1 MTKKHAIKLLR
12 GAKDLDGKIYTG
24 IVAPMM
30 STYLSRLS
38 AVEARSS
45 LHRYVVTRLITGY
58 AHPLSG
64 DELIALSAWATSIIT
79 LAPATYDD
87 LRHAIATT
95 L

>member
-12 GAKDLDGKIYTG
+12 AAKDLDGKIYAG

-30 STYLSRLS
+30 STHLSRIS
-38 AVEARSS
+38 RAEARSS
-45 LHRYVVTRLITGY
+45 LHRYIVARLIINY

-64 DELIALSAWATSIIT
+64 DELITIAAWASTIIT
-79 LAPATYDD
+79 LNPQTYDD